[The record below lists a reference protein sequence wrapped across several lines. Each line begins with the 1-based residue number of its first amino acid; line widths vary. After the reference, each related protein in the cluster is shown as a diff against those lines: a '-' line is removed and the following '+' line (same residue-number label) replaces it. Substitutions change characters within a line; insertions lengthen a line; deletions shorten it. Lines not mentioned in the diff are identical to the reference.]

1 MINTLSRIIQIKST
15 SSLISSFM
23 NTYKINLYFTVK
35 NLYKKSSPEVFFP
48 QEKSSDAET
57 LFGERK
63 RGSM

>member
-35 NLYKKSSPEVFFP
+35 NLYKKSSPEVFSP
-48 QEKSSDAET
+48 KRKVLMLKLCLEREK
-57 LFGERK
+57 ER
-63 RGSM
+63 